1 MSQSIARYLNIFGQD
16 NPALDLGA
24 VHFTPGNKKVPL

>member
-1 MSQSIARYLNIFGQD
+1 MFQRIARYLNILGQD

-24 VHFTPGNKKVPL
+24 VHFTPGNEKLPL